1 MSLLFNSYGKLN
13 IVNIVN
19 NRMCTSQVIIAK
31 VILAKNPNL
40 DPGRASMLLN
50 LGFSASLAKLKG
62 SKRRKKGVHMLMEE
76 ATKEVVQTTK
86 RRPMSR
92 QDLEAPRYR
101 KRSKASCS
109 SVSMKSPPKSTPVKT
124 AKRTVVK
131 KIGRNIQI
139 QRRESLTKDFML
151 KIANTRLRALARKQ
165 PLARGKKSE

>member
-101 KRSKASCS
+101 KRSKASCR
-109 SVSMKSPPKSTPVKT
+109 KSPSKTTPVKT

-131 KIGRNIQI
+131 KIGRNIQM

>member
-1 MSLLFNSYGKLN
+1 MSLLFNSYGK
-13 IVNIVN
+13 VKYG
-19 NRMCTSQVIIAK
+19 MGTSQLILAK
-31 VILAKNPNL
+31 VILAKHPNL
-40 DPGRASMLLN
+40 DSVRASMLLN

-62 SKRRKKGVHMLMEE
+62 SKRRKKSVQMLMEE

-109 SVSMKSPPKSTPVKT
+109 SVSMKSTPVKT

>member
-1 MSLLFNSYGKLN
+1 
-13 IVNIVN
+13 
-19 NRMCTSQVIIAK
+19 
-31 VILAKNPNL
+31 
-40 DPGRASMLLN
+40 
-50 LGFSASLAKLKG
+50 
-62 SKRRKKGVHMLMEE
+62 MLMEE

-101 KRSKASCS
+101 KRSKGSRS
-109 SVSMKSPPKSTPVKT
+109 SVSMKSPQKSTPVKT

>member
-1 MSLLFNSYGKLN
+1 MSLLFNSYGKFN
-13 IVNIVN
+13 TG
-19 NRMCTSQVIIAK
+19 MCSSQL
-31 VILAKNPNL
+31 ILAKNPNL
-40 DPGRASMLLN
+40 DADRASMLLN

-62 SKRRKKGVHMLMEE
+62 SKWRKKSANMLTEGT
-76 ATKEVVQTTK
+76 AKEVRVQMTK
-86 RRPMSR
+86 RRPISR

-101 KRSKASCS
+101 RRSQASYES
-109 SVSMKSPPKSTPVKT
+109 SSSLSRKSPNKSTPVKT